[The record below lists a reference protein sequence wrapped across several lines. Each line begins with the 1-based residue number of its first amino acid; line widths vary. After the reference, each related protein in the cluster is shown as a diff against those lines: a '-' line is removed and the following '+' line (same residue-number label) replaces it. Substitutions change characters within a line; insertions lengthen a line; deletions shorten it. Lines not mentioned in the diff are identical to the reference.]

1 MDSKG
6 NPIPEEPSTEGRLV
20 EDEQKT
26 EEEIQQLSRRLESQ
40 QERQAHQN
48 EREKGKSPGSFR
60 KMLTSPLAAIILSLA
75 ALGLTIL
82 NIAGVGPLAP
92 VAPPPSEAEIQKNL
106 EISLRFAREEIEI
119 FSREHGRLPQSL
131 SEIALSEDQGFTYR
145 KTSDGG
151 FELTVTLDGRSKSLR
166 ETLDLKEPENR
177 TGKEEKI

>member
-6 NPIPEEPSTEGRLV
+6 NPILDELSTEDTLV

-26 EEEIQQLSRRLESQ
+26 EEEIQQLSKRLESQ
-40 QERQAHQN
+40 EKRQALQN
-48 EREKGKSPGSFR
+48 EGEEEKSHGSVR
-60 KMLTSPLAAIILSLA
+60 KILTSPLAAIILSLA

-82 NIAGVGPLAP
+82 NMAGVGPLAP

-106 EISLRFAREEIEI
+106 EMSLRFAREEIEI

-131 SEIALSEDQGFTYR
+131 SETALSEDQGFTYR

-151 FELTVTLDGRSKSLR
+151 FELTVTLDGRSKSMS
-166 ETLDLKEPENR
+166 ETLDLKEPENP